1 MISFWAFTPVCGLV
15 QRHRVEPILPWVLA
29 RTFRETDVIIE
40 IHG

>member
-1 MISFWAFTPVCGLV
+1 MFSFWALTPVCDLA